1 MSNSSNSPAT
11 EYAEVMR
18 NFGLE
23 VEHPIDDGKIQRV
36 KCAHDNNGGNSGR
49 YFFHTSGVPMG
60 KFGCY
65 HEHNENGLGCTW
77 RSDTPDTRT
86 EVEKAADRERIAQAQ
101 AERDAET
108 LSEQANSAALCRG
121 LWATSTDATVDNPY
135 LIKKGIQ
142 PHGTKANGEN
152 LLIPIYDSDNGLAS
166 LQTIYPGG
174 QKKFQHGGK
183 IAGCFHRFGN
193 TTSNILVIC
202 EGFAT
207 GASITEA
214 TDYQVVCAFNAG
226 NLMPVAQ
233 RLKISEPKLSIII
246 AGDNDASNVGQE
258 KAQAAASLVG
268 AHLAIVDFSGVDISS
283 VEKPP
288 TDFNDLHK
296 LTGLESVKAQI
307 DAGLTRDAVPIVE
320 TDDDLIKRL
329 AAMPILDYMQ
339 SCKAACQ
346 RLGITASQLKA
357 VVSESRAAINAAQ
370 EPDRFILF
378 PVVEPHDEEVDG
390 ADVLNEVLAQLQTYV
405 IADKETLHAAAL
417 WVAMTWL
424 VDYATV
430 LPLAIITAPER
441 GCGKTTLLSTMGKM
455 AYKPVTASSISP
467 AAMFRTIEAYQP
479 TLLLDETDATFKDN
493 EELRGIVN
501 SGHTRDA
508 AFVIRTHGDD
518 HEPKIF
524 STWGA
529 KVLCGIGRIP
539 ETLESRAIILKL
551 RRKTKGEGVSN
562 LRHAPNSV
570 FAQIQSRLARW
581 AMDNATQFGE
591 SRPVMD
597 GLTNRNADN
606 YEPLLAIAMLAGDEW
621 VNRIKAAALKLTA
634 FDGDSLSISEKLL
647 ADIKIVFIQHGL
659 DKISSFD
666 LIRKLCQ
673 DDEDIWATYNRGRE
687 LSPRQLS
694 TRLAEHGIKP
704 KSIRVGGSIS
714 RGYEL
719 SQFADAFIRYLD
731 DVSQIAPEAGDLS
744 ATPLQPNSG
753 AVYSVADSMQEGT
766 M

>member
-226 NLMPVAQ
+226 NLLPVVQ
-233 RLKISEPKLSIII
+233 RLKSNEPELTIII
-246 AGDNDASNVGQE
+246 AGDNDASNVGQN
-258 KAQAAASLVG
+258 KAQAAASLIG
-268 AHLAIVDFSGVDISS
+268 AHLAIVDFGGLDIGSA
-283 VEKPP
+283 EKPP

-296 LTGLESVKAQI
+296 LAGLELVKAQI

-329 AAMPILDYMQ
+329 ADMPILEYMQ

-357 VVSESRAAINAAQ
+357 VVSESRIVINAAQ

-441 GCGKTTLLSTMGKM
+441 GCGKTTLLSTMAKM
-455 AYKPVTASSISP
+455 VCKPVATSSISP
-467 AAMFRTIEAYQP
+467 AAMFRIIEAYQP

-493 EELRGIVN
+493 EELR
-501 SGHTRDA
+501 A
-508 AFVIRTHGDD
+508 
-518 HEPKIF
+518 
-524 STWGA
+524 
-529 KVLCGIGRIP
+529 
-539 ETLESRAIILKL
+539 
-551 RRKTKGEGVSN
+551 
-562 LRHAPNSV
+562 
-570 FAQIQSRLARW
+570 
-581 AMDNATQFGE
+581 
-591 SRPVMD
+591 
-597 GLTNRNADN
+597 
-606 YEPLLAIAMLAGDEW
+606 
-621 VNRIKAAALKLTA
+621 
-634 FDGDSLSISEKLL
+634 
-647 ADIKIVFIQHGL
+647 
-659 DKISSFD
+659 
-666 LIRKLCQ
+666 
-673 DDEDIWATYNRGRE
+673 
-687 LSPRQLS
+687 LS
-694 TRLAEHGIKP
+694 TAVIQEMLP
-704 KSIRVGGSIS
+704 
-714 RGYEL
+714 L
-719 SQFADAFIRYLD
+719 SFA
-731 DVSQIAPEAGDLS
+731 P
-744 ATPLQPNSG
+744 
-753 AVYSVADSMQEGT
+753 
-766 M
+766 

>member
-1 MSNSSNSPAT
+1 MSNPVT
-11 EYAEVMR
+11 EYAEVLQT
-18 NFGLE
+18 FGLE
-23 VEHPIDDGKIQRV
+23 VEHPIGDGKIHRV
-36 KCAHDNNGGNSGR
+36 KCAHDNNSGKSGR
-49 YFFHTSGVPMG
+49 YFLHTSGVPAG
-60 KFGCY
+60 KYGCY
-65 HEHNENGLGCTW
+65 HEHNENGLGLTW
-77 RSDTPDTRT
+77 KSDAPDTRT
-86 EVEKAADRERIAQAQ
+86 ETQKSADRVRIAQAQ
-101 AERDAET
+101 AERDVAI
-108 LSEQANSAALCRG
+108 LSEQAHTAAMCCEV
-121 LWATSTDATVDNPY
+121 WANASDATTDNPY

-142 PHGTKANGEN
+142 PHGTKTKDET
-152 LLIPIYDSDNGLAS
+152 LLIPIYDGEHGLTS
-166 LQTIYPGG
+166 LQTVHPNG
-174 QKKFQHGGK
+174 QKRFQHGGK
-183 IAGCFHRFGN
+183 ISGCFHKFGN
-193 TTSNILVIC
+193 PDSNILVVC

-214 TDYQVVCAFNAG
+214 TGYQVVCAFNAG
-226 NLMPVAQ
+226 NLLSVAQ
-233 RLKISEPKLSIII
+233 RLKSSEPELTIII
-246 AGDNDASNVGQE
+246 AGDNDASNVGQD
-258 KAQAAASLVG
+258 KAQAAASSIG
-268 AHLAIVDFSGVDISS
+268 AHLAIVDFNRVDFSS
-283 VEKPP
+283 AEKPP
-288 TDFNDLHK
+288 TDFNDLHN
-296 LTGLESVKAQI
+296 LVGLESVKAQI
-307 DAGLTRDAVPIVE
+307 NAGLTRDAIPIVE

-329 AAMPILDYMQ
+329 ADMPILEYMQ

-357 VVSESRAAINAAQ
+357 VVNESRTVINAAQ

-378 PVVEPHDEEVDG
+378 PFVEPYDEEVDG
-390 ADVLNEVLAQLQTYV
+390 TEVLNEVLAQLQTYV
-405 IADKETLHAAAL
+405 IADKETLHAATL

-455 AYKPVTASSISP
+455 TRKPITTSSISP
-467 AAMFRTIEAYQP
+467 AAMFRLIEAHQP
-479 TLLLDETDATFKDN
+479 TLLLDETDATFRDN

-501 SGHTRDA
+501 SGHTKDA
-508 AFVIRTHGDD
+508 AFVIRTVGDD

-524 STWGA
+524 STWSA

-551 RRKTKGEGVSN
+551 RRKTKGENVSN
-562 LRHAPNSV
+562 LRHAPDSI
-570 FAQIQSRLARW
+570 FAQIQSRLTRW
-581 AMDNATQFGE
+581 ATDNAIQFAE
-591 SRPVMD
+591 SRPIME

-621 VNRIKAAALKLTA
+621 VSRIKAAALKLTA

-647 ADIKIVFIQHGL
+647 ADIKIVFKHHEL
-659 DKISSFD
+659 DKISSCD

-694 TRLAEHGIKP
+694 SRLAEHGIKP

-719 SQFADAFIRYLD
+719 SQFTDAFTRYLD
-731 DVSQIAPEAGDLS
+731 NDSEITTEAGDLS

-753 AVYSVADSMQEGT
+753 VVYSVADAIKEGT
-766 M
+766 L